1 MHNSVGF
8 GTVGAMGGGSV
19 AGGQGQG
26 GSQEVMA
33 LSSGLRMMA
42 SPDVVTRRLDGEL
55 VLLNLLSENYFGL
68 DEVGTRIW
76 EVLLSSP
83 TVQVGFDQLLS
94 EYDVEAPRLRRD
106 LEKLLSQLVEHGLI
120 RLQAV

>member
-1 MHNSVGF
+1 MGLSF
-8 GTVGAMGGGSV
+8 GM
-19 AGGQGQG
+19 
-26 GSQEVMA
+26 
-33 LSSGLRMMA
+33 RMIA

-55 VLLNLLSENYFGL
+55 VLLNLLTENYFGL
-68 DEVGTRIW
+68 DEVGTRMW
-76 EVLLSSP
+76 EVLSSAP

-106 LEKLLSQLVEHGLI
+106 LEKLLSQLVKHGLI